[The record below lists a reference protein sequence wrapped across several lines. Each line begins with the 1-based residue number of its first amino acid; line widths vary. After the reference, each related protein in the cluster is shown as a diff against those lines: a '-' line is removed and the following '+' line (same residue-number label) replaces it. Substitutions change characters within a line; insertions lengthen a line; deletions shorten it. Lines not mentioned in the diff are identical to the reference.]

1 MKITRSEVVVLGDPP
16 GTGSD
21 GGRIAEL
28 PLLRLHTDEGVT
40 GLAELFSVP
49 AGVARAVLD
58 GPDSLF
64 GRRLVG
70 EELVHPEAL
79 RARLYNSM
87 LHGNR
92 RGWAVIGM
100 GAAEV
105 ALWDLYGKQHGRPVW
120 QLLGGAERAGGQVV
134 HGTADGR
141 AVVPYATVWDPASRP
156 GRQVALAVRAR
167 ELGFRAVKI
176 EPTNSSPATVVDV
189 TRRTRE
195 AIGADA
201 LLAVDVGYLW
211 NDVGTAARVSREI
224 ERYDVLFLETP
235 FPVDALDAYAALA
248 AVSPVPLA
256 AGEHSVTRWEF
267 LDLMDRGRVGVVQ
280 PYMTTCGGL
289 SEAKRIVDLAQ
300 ARGVSV
306 CPGNWSSQVLGAAT
320 VHLAL
325 CSPVTPLIEFSAA
338 RLYASPL
345 RAALEEAG
353 LPVVGGEIA
362 APTGPGLGLEIGEEL
377 IGRFRVG

>member
-1 MKITRSEVVVLGDPP
+1 MKITRSEVIVLGDRP
-16 GTGSD
+16 GDGGD

-28 PLLRLHTDEGVT
+28 PFLRLHTEEGVT
-40 GLAELFSVP
+40 GLAEIFSVP

-58 GPDSLF
+58 GADSFF
-64 GRRLVG
+64 GRQLVG
-70 EELVHPEAL
+70 QELVHPEQL

-100 GAAEV
+100 GAADV

-120 QLLGGAERAGGQVV
+120 QMLGGAERAAGQVV
-134 HGTADGR
+134 HGTADGH

-156 GRQVALAVRAR
+156 DTQLALAVRAR

-176 EPTNSSPATVVDV
+176 EPTSSSPATIVDV

-195 AIGADA
+195 AIGTDA

-224 ERYDVLFLETP
+224 AQYDVLFLETP
-235 FPVDALDAYAALA
+235 FPVDSLDAYAALA
-248 AVSPVPLA
+248 AASPVPLA

-300 ARGVSV
+300 PRGVSV

-320 VHLAL
+320 VQLAL
-325 CSPVTPLIEFSAA
+325 YSPITPLIELSAA
-338 RLYASPL
+338 QLYASPL
-345 RAALEEAG
+345 RAALQDAG
-353 LPVVGGEIA
+353 LPIVGGEIA
-362 APTGPGLGLEIGEEL
+362 APTGPGMGVELADDL

>member
-1 MKITRSEVVVLGDPP
+1 MKITRSEVIVLGDRP
-16 GTGSD
+16 GDGGD

-28 PLLRLHTDEGVT
+28 PFLRLHTEEGVT
-40 GLAELFSVP
+40 GLAEIFSVP

-58 GPDSLF
+58 GADSFF
-64 GRRLVG
+64 GRQLVG
-70 EELVHPEAL
+70 QELVHPEQL

-100 GAAEV
+100 GAADV

-120 QLLGGAERAGGQVV
+120 QMLGGAERAAGQVV
-134 HGTADGR
+134 HGTADGH

-156 GRQVALAVRAR
+156 DTQLALAVRAL

-176 EPTNSSPATVVDV
+176 EPTSSSPATIVDV

-195 AIGADA
+195 AIGTDA

-224 ERYDVLFLETP
+224 AQYDVLFLETP
-235 FPVDALDAYAALA
+235 FPVDSLDAYAALA
-248 AVSPVPLA
+248 AASPVPLA

-300 ARGVSV
+300 PRGVSV

-320 VHLAL
+320 VQLAL
-325 CSPVTPLIEFSAA
+325 YSPITPLIELSAA
-338 RLYASPL
+338 QLYASPL
-345 RAALEEAG
+345 RAALQDAG
-353 LPVVGGEIA
+353 LPIVGGEIA
-362 APTGPGLGLEIGEEL
+362 APTGPGMGVELADDL

>member
-16 GTGSD
+16 GSSD

-156 GRQVALAVRAR
+156 DRQVALAVRGR

-201 LLAVDVGYLW
+201 LLAV
-211 NDVGTAARVSREI
+211 
-224 ERYDVLFLETP
+224 DVLFLETP